1 MISVDAARDIIDE
14 QLRNRRVP
22 SETIP
27 VRNAAG
33 RFLAADQ
40 YSKLDLPP
48 FDKSAVDGFA
58 VRDDFSG
65 GELRLDGNV
74 QAGDPGTGPLA
85 AGTTVKVMT
94 GAPVPPGT
102 GRVIMIEYA
111 TESNGVVSFD
121 NPPAKGNL
129 STKAEDVAAG
139 DTILTAGSRIGAV
152 EIANLIGC
160 GITTVEVARPV
171 TVAVLATGD
180 EIVDSP
186 ADLTPGKIM
195 NSNGPLMSH
204 LAARYGMTVTHE
216 ETVPDDLDQL
226 TSALRTAL
234 TKCDMVVMSGGVS
247 VGEFDF
253 VPEAVAACG
262 LTIHFSHVSVKP
274 GKHITFATGPGHIL
288 IGLPGN
294 PVSVYLMF
302 QLYVLRAAGLLA
314 GTRYEPKQ
322 FKLRLAHDYA
332 RRSPKRTSFIPCR
345 ITNDGLAEA
354 IEYHGSAHLPA
365 LMRADGFF
373 SAEDGVKMIA
383 AGSEVHVTTFLEG
396 C

>member
-1 MISVDAARDIIDE
+1 MKTKKSDIPMIPVDAARDIIDE
-14 QLRNRRVP
+14 RLRDRRVP

-27 VRNAAG
+27 VRQAAG
-33 RFLAADQ
+33 RFLAVDQ
-40 YSKLDLPP
+40 RSNVALPP

-65 GELRLDGNV
+65 GELRLAGNV
-74 QAGDPGTGPLA
+74 QAGESGTGPLA

-121 NPPAKGNL
+121 NPPASGNV
-129 STKAEDVAAG
+129 SKKAEDVAAG
-139 DTILTAGSRIGAV
+139 DIILTAGSRIGAV
-152 EIANLIGC
+152 EIANLIGS
-160 GITTVEVARPV
+160 GVSTVEVARPV

-186 ADLTPGKIM
+186 SDLTPGKIM

-216 ETVPDDLDQL
+216 DTVPDDLDRL
-226 TSALRTAL
+226 TAALKTAL
-234 TKCDMVVMSGGVS
+234 EKCDMVVMSGGVS

-262 LTIHFSHVSVKP
+262 LEIHFSHVAIKP
-274 GKHITFATGPGHIL
+274 GKHITFATGENSIF

-302 QLYVLRAAGLLA
+302 QLYVLRAAGLLS
-314 GTRYEPKQ
+314 GTLYEPKQ
-322 FKLRLAHDYA
+322 FKLRL
-332 RRSPKRTSFIPCR
+332 
-345 ITNDGLAEA
+345 
-354 IEYHGSAHLPA
+354 
-365 LMRADGFF
+365 
-373 SAEDGVKMIA
+373 
-383 AGSEVHVTTFLEG
+383 
-396 C
+396 